1 MMGAKLIKE
10 RAFRQISCN
19 FITFNPHSAKRGNN
33 PATGQDNI

>member
-19 FITFNPHSAKRGNN
+19 FITFNPNSAITGNN
-33 PATGQDNI
+33 PPTGQD